1 MNLKNKEEL
10 DLEYSMKK
18 IEEIIEK
25 LENGEQ
31 GLKKNLELFKQ
42 GMKLCNECE
51 DELKRLNLE
60 VEYFDK
66 ENLWE
71 IWRIKD

>member
-25 LENGEQ
+25 LENGSQ
-31 GLKKNLELFKQ
+31 SLKENVELFKK
-42 GMKLCNECE
+42 GMKLCNKCE
-51 DELKRLNLE
+51 DELKKANLE
-60 VEYFDK
+60 IEYF
-66 ENLWE
+66 EE
-71 IWRIKD
+71 